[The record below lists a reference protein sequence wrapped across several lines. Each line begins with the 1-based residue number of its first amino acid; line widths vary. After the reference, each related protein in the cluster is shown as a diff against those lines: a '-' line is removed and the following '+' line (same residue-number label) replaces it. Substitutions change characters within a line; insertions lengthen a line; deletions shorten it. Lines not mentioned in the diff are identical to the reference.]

1 MENEALKVSKT
12 INGSTIGQHLKLIEG
27 VFTKREAIDI
37 INNVVDVKINFHK
50 LQRLSITEGNIHDKC
65 TYDNSRITELIKDK
79 AEVKAFLMSLEA
91 NGANI
96 KISSTV
102 HISVED

>member
-12 INGSTIGQHLKLIEG
+12 INGFTIDQHLKLIDG
-27 VFTKREAIDI
+27 VFTKREALDI

-50 LQRLSITEGNIHDKC
+50 LQILSITEVNMHDEC

-79 AEVKAFLMSLEA
+79 AEVNAILMSLE
-91 NGANI
+91 GTSSNI
-96 KISSTV
+96 KISSTI
-102 HISVED
+102 HISLGD

>member
-12 INGSTIGQHLKLIEG
+12 INGSTKHQHLKLIEG
-27 VFTKREAIDI
+27 VFTKREAVDI

-50 LQRLSITEGNIHDKC
+50 LQRLSITEGNMHDKC
-65 TYDNSRITELIKDK
+65 NYDNSRITELIKDK
-79 AEVKAFLMSLEA
+79 AEVKAFLMSLET

-102 HISVED
+102 HILVED

>member
-1 MENEALKVSKT
+1 MENVALNVSKT
-12 INGSTIGQHLKLIEG
+12 INGSTIDQHLKLIDG
-27 VFTKREAIDI
+27 VFTKREALDI

-50 LQRLSITEGNIHDKC
+50 LQRLSITEGNMHDKC

-102 HISVED
+102 HISVEY